1 MTVTRT
7 GKTHT
12 AQKHSGRIGTMAVML
27 AMAAATGLAGAAP
40 AAALSVSR
48 AELVSGTGTV
58 RAGEPFWLAVHIQ
71 LDDGWH
77 TYWRNPGDS
86 GASPLINWQL
96 PPGIEPEPAVW
107 PYPPVSQ
114 TGLAP
119 VERRT
124 RTHTRIGFTAGSDTR
139 RVCNDGKN

>member
-1 MTVTRT
+1 VTRT
-7 GKTHT
+7 SKTHT

-77 TYWRNPGDS
+77 TYWRNRGDS

-96 PPGIEPEPAVW
+96 PPRDRAGAGRLALSARVADRPCACRAPHQDTHQNRIHG
-107 PYPPVSQ
+107 
-114 TGLAP
+114 GLGHQEG
-119 VERRT
+119 VQ
-124 RTHTRIGFTAGSDTR
+124 
-139 RVCNDGKN
+139 